1 MRNRCRG
8 FTLVEAL
15 CAGVVLALGATMIST
30 GVSHALASA
39 TAARD
44 KRHAAMLLD
53 EVLTRID
60 VIGPQRLSTQGPTE
74 GRIADRFHWRA
85 EIDKVDLGGLYEV
98 EAVVEWDTPRG
109 PRSVS
114 AQTRIHDPAG
124 TRRLNLQ
131 WESHQ

>member
-1 MRNRCRG
+1 
-8 FTLVEAL
+8 
-15 CAGVVLALGATMIST
+15 MIST

-60 VIGPQRLSTQGPTE
+60 VIGPYRLSTQGPTQ
-74 GRIADRFHWRA
+74 GRIADRFHWEA
-85 EIDKVDLGGLYEV
+85 DIEKADLGDLYEV
-98 EAVVEWDTPRG
+98 TATIGWDTPLG

-114 AQTRIHDPAG
+114 ARTRIADPPGA
-124 TRRLNLQ
+124 RRLGLNWEDLQ
-131 WESHQ
+131 